1 MDENRSWLQEMTI
14 FSAFISLFL
23 PQFISMRFSSPSPSF
38 CLQSRPARLRT
49 RRLEPGWLASSS
61 FSSRIETRSIEV
73 SKLEPDDLKDA
84 DVVVALGVGSGGE
97 NGEEEEKR
105 FLKTLDDYKC
115 SDSSSSFGGIKA
127 MLADPTCSPRIF
139 ERRFVGKYIGGEEGA
154 SLQEAIPWTDVASSK
169 RLLEKTE

>member
-61 FSSRIETRSIEV
+61 FSSRPSY
-73 SKLEPDDLKDA
+73 PF
-84 DVVVALGVGSGGE
+84 
-97 NGEEEEKR
+97 N
-105 FLKTLDDYKC
+105 
-115 SDSSSSFGGIKA
+115 SSSSGCRRCAFKALTAPSAPRESSERSGKSLREGGGGRGG
-127 MLADPTCSPRIF
+127 SRS
-139 ERRFVGKYIGGEEGA
+139 ERFAGREQLGREGGRAGGREGSA
-154 SLQEAIPWTDVASSK
+154 SAQAGCKPLRTIMCG
-169 RLLEKTE
+169 R